1 METIDN
7 SKKIAAEQAKKWQS
21 GIILISGRAW
31 GKSHIGKLL
40 EKDYK
45 ARGIPCR
52 RRCCGEP
59 WTLTEDDLQYAID
72 GFLIIETNIMRPEI
86 AFIGLDIRQHIR
98 LS

>member
-1 METIDN
+1 MSKLENGTIP
-7 SKKIAAEQAKKWQS
+7 
-21 GIILISGRAW
+21 ISGRAW

-45 ARGIPCR
+45 VRGITCR
-52 RRCCGEP
+52 RICCGQP
-59 WTLTEDDLQYAID
+59 WTLTEDDLQYTID
-72 GFLIIETNIMRPEI
+72 GFLIIETNIMSPQI